1 MLRDRLNRHRE
12 LIGFSIVVI
21 AYFTVL
27 GMALP
32 LVPLLATDLGASPG
46 MLGILFSVAT
56 CGALFGAIPA
66 GQMVTRLGSRTM
78 IFFSVLLS
86 GASCFFLFA
95 APTMT
100 SLFIWYS
107 LFELG
112 RSVFIVSSQ
121 THAGGLPTTGDV
133 SVNFGRYGVA
143 AAVGQLLGPFAAGI
157 LMDTAG
163 FHLTWLVMG
172 VLCALIC
179 AAVYRLIGPGLQVP
193 ARRRSQRPRTGGVK
207 QHGDV
212 RRQGA
217 GKQHGN
223 RQPSLRRFFSFYAV
237 LGLVASVIIVFTVGM
252 RRVFYPIYVEQLG
265 YTASAI
271 GLMLSIRALTS
282 VLARLFLMPATR
294 LLGGRLSTLVICMFA
309 LAIGLGTI
317 PFCRNLTTLG
327 LNSVL
332 IGLGVGL
339 AMPMSQA
346 TVFESVES
354 SERGLALGV
363 RLTGNR
369 LAQLTNPVL
378 FGLLTECFGISV
390 AFWAGGAILCLVA
403 LPVLIML
410 ARRNNR

>member
-32 LVPLLATDLGASPG
+32 LVPLLATNLGASPG

-133 SVNFGRYGVA
+133 SANFGRYGVA

-179 AAVYRLIGPGLQVP
+179 TVVYGLIGPGLQVP
-193 ARRRSQRPRTGGVK
+193 ARRRSQRPRTGGGG
-207 QHGDV
+207 QHGD
-212 RRQGA
+212 RQS
-217 GKQHGN
+217 
-223 RQPSLRRFFSFYAV
+223 SLRRFFSFYAV
-237 LGLVASVIIVFTVGM
+237 LGLVASVVIVFTVGM

-282 VLARLFLMPATR
+282 VLARLFLIPATR

-390 AFWAGGAILCLVA
+390 AFWAGGAILFFVA

-410 ARRNNR
+410 ARRSNR